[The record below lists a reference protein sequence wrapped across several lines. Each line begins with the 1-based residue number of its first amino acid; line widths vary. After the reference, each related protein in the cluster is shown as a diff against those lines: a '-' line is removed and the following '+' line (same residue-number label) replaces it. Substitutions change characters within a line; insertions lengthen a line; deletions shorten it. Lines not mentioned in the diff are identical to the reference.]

1 MSYASA
7 QHDRMLAG
15 LVKDCYVVAVDL
27 VASPPVCRVSDGE
40 WVSGWVRWHS
50 VAAGKA
56 RHWRAPSL
64 NEQGT
69 LISAS
74 GEVAQGTFDSG
85 LYGNGGPPPDNRD
98 HVEVW
103 RFDDGGSL
111 VYDWQ
116 AKSYSISLPSG
127 TVTIKVGATRGRGDG
142 QCRDGDVQ
150 HDQPGGERE
159 HQGAGEHRRPVARDA
174 EHQQRR
180 GNSRHRW
187 QQQPSLALTTTFN
200 SARPVRAFS

>member
-1 MSYASA
+1 MSGYVSA

-27 VASPPVCRVSDGE
+27 AASPPVCRVSDGE

-50 VAAGKA
+50 IAAGKA

-74 GEVAQGTFDSG
+74 GEVAQGTFIPG
-85 LYGNGGPPPDNRD
+85 LYGNGGAPPDNRD

-116 AKSYSISLPSG
+116 TSSYTVSVPSG
-127 TVTIKVGATRGRGDG
+127 TVTIKVGSTLAEVTDNAIAVKSGTIDLEGVVNIKGQVNIDGPLHATQSITSDADILAAG
-142 QCRDGDVQ
+142 QSDN
-150 HDQPGGERE
+150 H
-159 HQGAGEHRRPVARDA
+159 HKH
-174 EHQQRR
+174 
-180 GNSRHRW
+180 
-187 QQQPSLALTTTFN
+187 
-200 SARPVRAFS
+200 

>member
-1 MSYASA
+1 MSSGYVAA

-27 VASPPVCRVSDGE
+27 AASPPVCRVSDGE

-56 RHWRAPSL
+56 RHWRAPSID
-64 NEQGT
+64 EQGT

-74 GEVAQGTFDSG
+74 GDVAQGTFIPG

-116 AKSYSISLPSG
+116 ANSYTITLPSG
-127 TVTIKVGATRGRGDG
+127 TVTIKVGSTQAEVTDNAVSVKSGTINLEGAVNIKGPVNIDGSLHATQSITSDA
-142 QCRDGDVQ
+142 DILA
-150 HDQPGGERE
+150 
-159 HQGAGEHRRPVARDA
+159 AGVSDNH
-174 EHQQRR
+174 HK
-180 GNSRHRW
+180 H
-187 QQQPSLALTTTFN
+187 
-200 SARPVRAFS
+200 

>member
-1 MSYASA
+1 MSAGYVSA

-27 VASPPVCRVSDGE
+27 AASPPVCRVSDGE

-74 GEVAQGTFDSG
+74 GDVAQGTFIPG
-85 LYGNGGPPPDNRD
+85 LYGDGGPPPDNRD

-111 VYDWQ
+111 VYDWE
-116 AKSYSISLPSG
+116 AKSYTISLPSG
-127 TVTIKVGATRGRGDG
+127 TVTIKVGATQAEVTDSAVTVKSSTINLEASVNIKGPVNIDG
-142 QCRDGDVQ
+142 LLHATQNITSDGAIIDT
-150 HDQPGGERE
+150 
-159 HQGAGEHRRPVARDA
+159 A
-174 EHQQRR
+174 
-180 GNSRHRW
+180 GNSNHH
-187 QQQPSLALTTTFN
+187 SH
-200 SARPVRAFS
+200 

>member
-1 MSYASA
+1 MSGGYVSA

-27 VASPPVCRVSDGE
+27 TASPPVCRVSDGE

-74 GEVAQGTFDSG
+74 GEVAQGTFIPG
-85 LYGNGGPPPDNRD
+85 LYGNGGAPPDNRN

-103 RFDDGGSL
+103 HFDDGGRL

-116 AKSYSISLPSG
+116 DSIYSITLPTG
-127 TVTIKVGATRGRGDG
+127 TVTIKVGATLAEVTDNAVTVKSGTIDLEGVVNIKGPVNINGPLHATQSITSDADILAAG
-142 QCRDGDVQ
+142 QSDN
-150 HDQPGGERE
+150 H
-159 HQGAGEHRRPVARDA
+159 HKH
-174 EHQQRR
+174 
-180 GNSRHRW
+180 
-187 QQQPSLALTTTFN
+187 
-200 SARPVRAFS
+200 

>member
-1 MSYASA
+1 
-7 QHDRMLAG
+7 MLAG

-27 VASPPVCRVSDGE
+27 AASPPVCRVSDGE

-50 VAAGKA
+50 IAAGKA

-74 GEVAQGTFDSG
+74 GDVAQGTFIPG

-111 VYDWQ
+111 IYDWE
-116 AKSYSISLPSG
+116 ANSYTINLPAGTVIVKVGDSLLEMTPDRTRLMSRQINLVG
-127 TVTIKVGATRGRGDG
+127 TVTIDG
-142 QCRDGDVQ
+142 ETVI
-150 HDQPGGERE
+150 
-159 HQGAGEHRRPVARDA
+159 
-174 EHQQRR
+174 
-180 GNSRHRW
+180 NST
-187 QQQPSLALTTTFN
+187 LTTTGDIN
-200 SARPVRAFS
+200 SAGKVIDVGGNTPNHRH

>member
-1 MSYASA
+1 MSAGYVAA

-27 VASPPVCRVSDGE
+27 AASPPVCRVSDGE

-50 VAAGKA
+50 IAAGKA

-74 GEVAQGTFDSG
+74 GDVAQGTFIPG

-103 RFDDGGSL
+103 RFEDGGSL
-111 VYDWQ
+111 IYDWQ
-116 AKSYSISLPSG
+116 ANSYSITLPSG
-127 TVTIKVGATRGRGDG
+127 TVTIKVGSTQAELTDNAVSVKSGTIDLEGAVNIKGPVHINGLLHATQSITSDADILAAG
-142 QCRDGDVQ
+142 QSDN
-150 HDQPGGERE
+150 H
-159 HQGAGEHRRPVARDA
+159 HKH
-174 EHQQRR
+174 
-180 GNSRHRW
+180 
-187 QQQPSLALTTTFN
+187 
-200 SARPVRAFS
+200 

>member
-1 MSYASA
+1 MSAGYISA

-27 VASPPVCRVSDGE
+27 AASPPVCRVSDGE

-64 NEQGT
+64 DEQGT

-74 GEVAQGTFDSG
+74 GDVAQGTFIPG

-116 AKSYSISLPSG
+116 AKSYTISLPSG
-127 TVTIKVGATRGRGDG
+127 TVTIKVGATQAEVTDNAVTVKSSTINLEAVVNIKGPVNIDG
-142 QCRDGDVQ
+142 PLHATRDIRSD
-150 HDQPGGERE
+150 
-159 HQGAGEHRRPVARDA
+159 GAIIDTT
-174 EHQQRR
+174 
-180 GNSRHRW
+180 GNTPNHKH
-187 QQQPSLALTTTFN
+187 
-200 SARPVRAFS
+200 

>member
-1 MSYASA
+1 MSLSYVAT

-27 VASPPVCRVSDGE
+27 AASPPVCRVSDGE

-56 RHWRAPSL
+56 RHWRAPSI

-74 GEVAQGTFDSG
+74 GDVAQGTFIPG

-103 RFDDGGSL
+103 RFEDGGSI

-116 AKSYSISLPSG
+116 AKSYTITLPTG
-127 TVTIKVGATRGRGDG
+127 TVTIKVGATQAEVTDNAVTVKSAEINLQGVVNIKGPVNIDG
-142 QCRDGDVQ
+142 TLHATQDITSDGAILDTT
-150 HDQPGGERE
+150 
-159 HQGAGEHRRPVARDA
+159 
-174 EHQQRR
+174 
-180 GNSRHRW
+180 GNSSNHKH
-187 QQQPSLALTTTFN
+187 
-200 SARPVRAFS
+200 

>member
-1 MSYASA
+1 MSSGYVAA

-27 VASPPVCRVSDGE
+27 TASPAVCRVSDGE

-56 RHWRAPSL
+56 RHWRAPSID
-64 NEQGT
+64 EQGT

-74 GEVAQGTFDSG
+74 GDVAQGTFIPG

-116 AKSYSISLPSG
+116 ANSYTITLPSG
-127 TVTIKVGATRGRGDG
+127 TVTIKVGSTLAEVTDNAVSVKSGTIVLEGAVNIKGPVNIDGPLHATESITSDADILATG
-142 QCRDGDVQ
+142 QSDN
-150 HDQPGGERE
+150 H
-159 HQGAGEHRRPVARDA
+159 HKH
-174 EHQQRR
+174 
-180 GNSRHRW
+180 
-187 QQQPSLALTTTFN
+187 
-200 SARPVRAFS
+200 

>member
-1 MSYASA
+1 MSGGYVSA

-27 VASPPVCRVSDGE
+27 TASPPVCRVSDGE

-74 GEVAQGTFDSG
+74 GEVAQGTFIPG

-103 RFDDGGSL
+103 HFDDGGRL
-111 VYDWQ
+111 VYDWHD
-116 AKSYSISLPSG
+116 STYSITLPTG
-127 TVTIKVGATRGRGDG
+127 TVTIEVGATLAEVTDNAVTVKSGTIDLEGVVNIKGQVNIDG
-142 QCRDGDVQ
+142 PLHATESITSDADILA
-150 HDQPGGERE
+150 
-159 HQGAGEHRRPVARDA
+159 AGQSDNH
-174 EHQQRR
+174 HK
-180 GNSRHRW
+180 H
-187 QQQPSLALTTTFN
+187 
-200 SARPVRAFS
+200 

>member
-1 MSYASA
+1 MSGGYVSA

-74 GEVAQGTFDSG
+74 GEVAQGTFIPG
-85 LYGNGGPPPDNRD
+85 LYGNGGAPPDNRD

-116 AKSYSISLPSG
+116 TSSYTVSVPSG
-127 TVTIKVGATRGRGDG
+127 TVTIKVGSTVAEVTDNAVAVKSGTIDLEGVVNIKGQVNIDGPLHATQSITSDA
-142 QCRDGDVQ
+142 DILA
-150 HDQPGGERE
+150 
-159 HQGAGEHRRPVARDA
+159 AGVSDNH
-174 EHQQRR
+174 HK
-180 GNSRHRW
+180 H
-187 QQQPSLALTTTFN
+187 
-200 SARPVRAFS
+200 

>member
-1 MSYASA
+1 MSSGYVSA

-27 VASPPVCRVSDGE
+27 SASPPVCRVSDGE
-40 WVSGWVRWHS
+40 WISGWVRWHS
-50 VAAGKA
+50 IAAGKA

-69 LISAS
+69 LVSAS
-74 GEVAQGTFDSG
+74 GEVAQGTFIPG

-116 AKSYSISLPSG
+116 AKSYSINLPTG
-127 TVTIKVGATRGRGDG
+127 TVTIKVGATQAEVTDNVVAVKSGTINLEATVNIKGPVNIDG
-142 QCRDGDVQ
+142 SLYVTQNITSDGAILDT
-150 HDQPGGERE
+150 
-159 HQGAGEHRRPVARDA
+159 A
-174 EHQQRR
+174 
-180 GNSRHRW
+180 GNSNHH
-187 QQQPSLALTTTFN
+187 SH
-200 SARPVRAFS
+200 